1 MLCSEALCVC
11 ESFKYVRYYLIIL
24 FIKFS
29 CGQCIFTVSCISLL
43 EIIKYPDMP
52 KSKTESMLSF
62 FKKNHTISLFLLC
75 SPRLLFCMSKLVLCE
90 ASETLVD
97 VLCDSSIVTAMYG
110 QI

>member
-1 MLCSEALCVC
+1 MLCSEALGVC

-29 CGQCIFTVSCISLL
+29 CGQCIFKVSCISLL

-62 FKKNHTISLFLLC
+62 FKKKSHHLPLSSLFPP
-75 SPRLLFCMSKLVLCE
+75 SPFLHV
-90 ASETLVD
+90 
-97 VLCDSSIVTAMYG
+97 
-110 QI
+110 

>member
-1 MLCSEALCVC
+1 MLCSEAMCVC

-29 CGQCIFTVSCISLL
+29 CGQCIFKVSHISLL
-43 EIIKYPDMP
+43 EIIKYPEMP
-52 KSKTESMLSF
+52 KSKTERMLSF
-62 FKKNHTISLFLLC
+62 FFFKSHHLPLSSF
-75 SPRLLFCMSKLVLCE
+75 SPRLLFCMSKLVLHE

-97 VLCDSSIVTAMYG
+97 VLCETSIITAMYG